1 MNTFKDEKCWRFLG
15 SISVDHLHKIGL
27 KLKSQTFWFEII
39 SPTVYLFFI
48 GKKNPRWLF
57 WNKKNLKENKLH
69 GHNNYGLRF
78 FPETSHWWKCYKY
91 SIHLNQKS
99 SYFVLEY
106 IVKWIHFIVLCVN
119 YIWGCNNIHLWNPVS
134 ETRFNFISWDN
145 FHQFFKNRP

>member
-1 MNTFKDEKCWRFLG
+1 MLTFHNKLKNLFINQNFVKIKIRTQMLKKFMNTFKDEKCWRFLG

-78 FPETSHWWKCYKY
+78 FSETSHWRKCYKY

-99 SYFVLEY
+99 SYFVLE
-106 IVKWIHFIVLCVN
+106 L
-119 YIWGCNNIHLWNPVS
+119 
-134 ETRFNFISWDN
+134 
-145 FHQFFKNRP
+145 